1 MTGAVNGA
9 FTQSTG
15 NTGPLDREDVVALL
29 AAFGDRA
36 PETVDDVVGSLELT
50 WLIAQVEQR
59 HSVVLDLTD
68 EQLGRIGTVGEAA
81 DVLREALTAA
91 RGQG

>member
-1 MTGAVNGA
+1 VTGAVNGA
-9 FTQSTG
+9 VDQFTGQSG
-15 NTGPLDREDVVALL
+15 LLGREDVVGLL

-36 PETVDDVVGSLELT
+36 PESVDDVVGSLELT

-59 HSVVLDLTD
+59 HSVVLELTD
-68 EQLGRIGTVGEAA
+68 EQLARIGTVGEAA

-91 RGQG
+91 REQG

>member
-9 FTQSTG
+9 VTHFTGQ
-15 NTGPLDREDVVALL
+15 TGPLDREDVVSLL

-36 PETVDDVVGSLELT
+36 PESVDDVVGSLELT

-59 HSVVLDLTD
+59 HSVVLELTD
-68 EQLGRIGTVGEAA
+68 EQLARIGTVGEAA

-91 RGQG
+91 REQG